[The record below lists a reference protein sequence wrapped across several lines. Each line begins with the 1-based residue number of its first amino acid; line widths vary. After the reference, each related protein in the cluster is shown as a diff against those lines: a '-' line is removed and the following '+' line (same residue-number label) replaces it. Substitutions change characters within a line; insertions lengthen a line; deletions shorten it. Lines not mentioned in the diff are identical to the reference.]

1 TNGESL
7 VWRLLRDRQLVAKFR
22 RQHRLGRFILDFYCP
37 ELRLGL
43 EIDGA
48 HHTKR
53 AAKLHDEMRSRE
65 LEALN
70 IRIERFSNDW
80 VRRHPELFVTRVVQ
94 LISERR
100 EEISKQRSVVRA

>member
-1 TNGESL
+1 MRCQNRGASRRNERRMRTRPTNGESL

-48 HHTKR
+48 
-53 AAKLHDEMRSRE
+53 
-65 LEALN
+65 
-70 IRIERFSNDW
+70 
-80 VRRHPELFVTRVVQ
+80 
-94 LISERR
+94 
-100 EEISKQRSVVRA
+100 